1 MSVGTS
7 TLTEYLNTLYTTT
20 WVKRRAKEVDQI
32 FEQNRLL
39 MLLESKGMIKYEESN
54 GRRLEIPLRINRST
68 TSKFFGKGATFT
80 ITDFDPLTVAYDT
93 WKNLGDQIVRY
104 WEDDKVNG
112 SSETAHL
119 KWMDVKMNTVR
130 DTLQEKLEDALWA
143 DTGGQSVLDYNGL
156 QYLIDNTP
164 STSATIHGINQATAT
179 DSSGNFYWRN
189 QQKTS
194 SGAFSVY
201 GESDMTNLINTCN
214 RWGNVDCLISDQV
227 TNELGEAEA
236 IERVRVVN
244 QEAVNLGLD
253 HITFKGR
260 PWVWSVKCPT
270 GYTYFIDRSH
280 LGFSID
286 PSVNMVMGPWKKIPN
301 QYEDQV
307 TQIVQRAQ
315 MWVDKRQCHGVL
327 TAQAA

>member
-1 MSVGTS
+1 MAA

-20 WVKRRAKEVDQI
+20 WVKRRPVEVDQV
-32 FEQNRLL
+32 FEANKLTLL
-39 MLLESKGMIKYEESN
+39 MKSKGMIKYESTE
-54 GRRLEIPLRINRST
+54 GRRLEIPLRINKTT

-93 WKNLGDQIVRY
+93 WKNLGDQMVRY

-119 KWMDVKMNTVR
+119 KMMESKLNTVR
-130 DTLQEKLEDALWA
+130 DTLDEKLEDALWA
-143 DTGGQSVLDYNGL
+143 DTGGSSVLDYNGL
-156 QYLIDNTP
+156 PFLVDDSP
-164 STSATIHGINQATAT
+164 STSATIHGINQSTAV
-179 DSSGNFYWRN
+179 DSGGSYYWRN

-194 SGAFSVY
+194 SGAFSIY
-201 GESDMTNLINTCN
+201 GESDMTNFMNTCN
-214 RWGNVDCLISDQV
+214 RWGNVDVLISDQT

-236 IERVRVVN
+236 LERVRVVN

-253 HITFKGR
+253 HVTFKGR
-260 PWVWSVKCPT
+260 IWIWSPKCTT
-270 GYTYFIDRSH
+270 GYTYFIDRKH
-280 LGFSID
+280 FGFSID
-286 PSVNMVMGPWKKIPN
+286 PAVNFVMGPWKKIPN

-307 TQIVQRAQ
+307 TQIVQRGNT
-315 MWVDKRQCHGVL
+315 WVDKRSCHGVL